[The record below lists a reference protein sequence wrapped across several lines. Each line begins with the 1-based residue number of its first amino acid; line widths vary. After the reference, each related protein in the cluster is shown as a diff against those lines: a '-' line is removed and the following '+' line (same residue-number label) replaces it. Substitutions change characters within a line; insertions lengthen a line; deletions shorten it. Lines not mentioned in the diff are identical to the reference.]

1 MGSVVNIYI
10 FCENI
15 IFIITIENNEYWF
28 PCRHHNMSIA
38 THDNNI
44 DKNKAKLE
52 YYLILNIK

>member
-1 MGSVVNIYI
+1 MGSVVNI
-10 FCENI
+10 FM
-15 IFIITIENNEYWF
+15 IENNEYWF

-38 THDNNI
+38 THNNNI